1 MSNKDE
7 VLSVFVEQ
15 CGVLSDEI
23 MPQCGSVYEL
33 YQRRLSTGI
42 DALLQ
47 TIPAEYREE
56 ARELARDEFD
66 YLTAEEIA
74 EEIRRDSEHGICSHG
89 IDRNCCPLGCGD
101 LD

>member
-1 MSNKDE
+1 MASKDAI
-7 VLSVFVEQ
+7 LSVFVNQ
-15 CGVLSDEI
+15 CSELSDEI

-42 DALLQ
+42 DALLN

-56 ARELARDEFD
+56 AQELAREEFD
-66 YLTAEEIA
+66 YLTAKEIA
-74 EEIRRDSEHGICSHG
+74 EEVRRDSELGICSHG

-101 LD
+101 VE